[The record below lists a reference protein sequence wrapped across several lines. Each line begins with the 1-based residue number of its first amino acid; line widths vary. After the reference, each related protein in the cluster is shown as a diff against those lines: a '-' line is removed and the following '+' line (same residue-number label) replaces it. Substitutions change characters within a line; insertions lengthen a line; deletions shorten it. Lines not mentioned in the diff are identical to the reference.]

1 MAIAV
6 QIDVPG
12 GTLQQYD
19 EAIEIAGFLPGG
31 PLPEGGLFH
40 WVTKT
45 DDGIRIVNVWSSRET
60 FEDFSKT
67 QADILEQIGVD
78 PSTLNV
84 EFFEVHNYFGIG
96 LWG

>member
-40 WVTKT
+40 CYQ
-45 DDGIRIVNVWSSRET
+45 DR
-60 FEDFSKT
+60 
-67 QADILEQIGVD
+67 
-78 PSTLNV
+78 
-84 EFFEVHNYFGIG
+84 
-96 LWG
+96 